1 MVVSRLLLSFLTLLV
16 LTGVAAAENLSPRA
30 FTDAFAAAVTAA
42 MPSAKVTI
50 AGDLHLETR
59 TAGGKT
65 MTTDLHNAYERYL
78 SDPEHSDAV
87 IKRYLAVLI
96 DAVNVDAKAPPD
108 RARIVP
114 VLKSTRWV
122 EAVQQ
127 QRQGAP
133 AAQLLMERLNSELT
147 IVYAED
153 LPTSVRYL
161 MMRDDVGDRRKLLD
175 LALANLHRLLKDIK
189 LRQAADGIFLMD
201 GGDSYN
207 ASLSLAADI
216 WSSGEIKVDGDIVV
230 AVPTKDALLVTG
242 SHNQA
247 GVARLRTVAAGL
259 ARGPYGLTPVL
270 FAYRG
275 GKFVKF
281 DEQ

>member
-1 MVVSRLLLSFLTLLV
+1 VSRLILSFLALLM
-16 LTGVAAAENLSPRA
+16 LTGAAAAENLSPRA
-30 FTDAFAAAVTAA
+30 FTDAFAAAAIAA
-42 MPSAKVTI
+42 LPSAKVI
-50 AGDLHLETR
+50 VAGDLHLETR
-59 TAGGKT
+59 TAGGKA

-78 SDPEHSDAV
+78 DDPEHPDAV
-87 IKRYLAVLI
+87 IKRYLGVLVE
-96 DAVNVDAKAPPD
+96 ALSVDAKAPPD
-108 RARIVP
+108 RSRIVP

-153 LPTSVRYL
+153 LPTAVRYL
-161 MMRDDVGDRRKLLD
+161 MMRDEVGDRSKLLD

-207 ASLSLAADI
+207 ASLLLAADI

-230 AVPTKDALLVTG
+230 AVPTKDALLLTG
-242 SHNQA
+242 SHNQT

-259 ARGPYGLTPVL
+259 AHGPYGLTPVL
-270 FAYRG
+270 FVYRG
-275 GKFVKF
+275 GKFVKL

>member
-1 MVVSRLLLSFLTLLV
+1 MSRFIVSILALLM
-16 LTGVAAAENLSPRA
+16 LTGIAAAENLSPRA
-30 FTDAFAAAVTAA
+30 FTDAFAAAATAA

-59 TAGGKT
+59 SAGGET
-65 MTTDLHNAYERYL
+65 ITTDLRNAYERYL
-78 SDPEHSDAV
+78 GDPAHPEAV
-87 IKRYLAVLI
+87 IKGYVGVLI
-96 DAVNVDAKAPPD
+96 DTVSVDAKASPD
-108 RARIVP
+108 RTRIVP

-161 MMRDDVGDRRKLLD
+161 MMRDDVGDRSRLLD

-189 LRQAADGIFLMD
+189 LRPAADGIFLMD
-201 GGDSYN
+201 GGDGYN
-207 ASLSLAADI
+207 ASLLLAADI

-230 AVPTKDALLVTG
+230 AVPTKDALLLTG
-242 SHNQA
+242 SHNQT
-247 GVARLRTVAAGL
+247 GVARLRAVAAGL

-275 GKFVKF
+275 GKFVKL

>member
-1 MVVSRLLLSFLTLLV
+1 MLS
-16 LTGVAAAENLSPRA
+16 GIAAAENLSPRA
-30 FTDAFAAAVTAA
+30 FTDAFAAAATAA
-42 MPSAKVTI
+42 LPSAKVTV

-59 TAGGKT
+59 TAGGET
-65 MTTDLHNAYERYL
+65 TTTDLHHAYQRYL
-78 SDPEHSDAV
+78 DDPEHPDAL
-87 IKRYLAVLI
+87 IKRYIGVLV
-96 DAVNVDAKAPPD
+96 DAVRVGDAKAPPD
-108 RARIVP
+108 RSHIVP

-161 MMRDDVGDRRKLLD
+161 MMRDDVGDRSKLLD
-175 LALANLHRLLKDIK
+175 LALANLHRLLNDIK

-207 ASLSLAADI
+207 ASLLLAADI

-230 AVPTKDALLVTG
+230 AVPTKDALLLTG
-242 SHNQA
+242 SHNQT
-247 GVARLRTVAAGL
+247 GVARLRAVAAGL

-270 FAYRG
+270 FVYRG
-275 GKFVKF
+275 GKFVKL